1 MINRMNKKAVAALS
15 AFLCMSTQLMAADE
29 AAEETV
35 KQTGNSFGQIVWGGT
50 GIDKFIWVLIFLSC
64 IATVACIVDAIM
76 LLKREKIIP
85 TDLVEGVRE
94 SLDEGD
100 LEGAIATCEETP
112 SPLANILLTAF
123 ANISEGYEVVQDAVS
138 SAADMESEK
147 LLQRINYLNVFGQLG
162 PMLGLLGTVSGMV
175 SAFEMMATKTGGE
188 KASSLALAISGALFT
203 TVFGLL
209 ISIPALLGFTVARN
223 SCIRIIIESQSTV
236 LEIIKVLK
244 DAEVGDDDD
253 EDEDED

>member
-1 MINRMNKKAVAALS
+1 MVNRMNKKAVMALS
-15 AFLCMSTQLMAADE
+15 AFLCMGTQLMAQD
-29 AAEETV
+29 AAVEGTKKV
-35 KQTGNSFGQIVWGGT
+35 VGNSFGKIVWGG
-50 GIDKFIWVLIFLSC
+50 GAIDKFIWVLIFLSC

-138 SAADMESEK
+138 SAADMENEK

-175 SAFEMMATKTGGE
+175 AAFEQMASKTGSE
-188 KASSLALAISGALFT
+188 KATALALSISGALFT

-223 SCIRIIIESQSTV
+223 NCIRIIIESQSTV

-244 DAEVGDDDD
+244 DAEVGDD
-253 EDEDED
+253 EDEDEEE